1 MALQLARYA
10 GRGLNTI
17 EKIINTWAPGSE
29 NNTGAYIAALSRQLG
44 VAPDAALNLGNPQ
57 LMASLMGGI
66 IQHENGRNP
75 YSSEL
80 IDRAALAGIG
90 GKSLQQ
96 ETTIWRKR
104 SGDHR
109 HGYCRQAD
117 RCQRPL
123 DWAIHAEGLLMDI
136 LSTLFSQP
144 SRKIGLLVPDVVM
157 SEKHQDQLEITEHP
171 VEIGAEIAD
180 HAYKR
185 PAELTMEVGFAG
197 GGSLL
202 DLWDTAKIGLSLG
215 LSPRETYQKLLELQA
230 SRQPFDVITGKRQY
244 SNMLIRAIEV
254 TTDKAS
260 ENVLMAVLT
269 LRELNMTRTETATV
283 MRQANMREGTT
294 TSSVANTGVK
304 TTKPVENVSLLQRGA
319 EIVNGD

>member
-1 MALQLARYA
+1 
-10 GRGLNTI
+10 
-17 EKIINTWAPGSE
+17 
-29 NNTGAYIAALSRQLG
+29 
-44 VAPDAALNLGNPQ
+44 
-57 LMASLMGGI
+57 
-66 IQHENGRNP
+66 
-75 YSSEL
+75 
-80 IDRAALAGIG
+80 
-90 GKSLQQ
+90 
-96 ETTIWRKR
+96 
-104 SGDHR
+104 
-109 HGYCRQAD
+109 
-117 RCQRPL
+117 
-123 DWAIHAEGLLMDI
+123 MDI

-157 SEKHQDQLEITEHP
+157 SEKHQDQLDITEHP

-215 LSPRETYQKLLELQA
+215 LSPRETYQKLRELQA

-283 MRQANMREGTT
+283 TRQANMREGAT
-294 TSSVANTGVK
+294 TSGVANTGVK